1 MARRR
6 PRIHPGSLRL
16 APAHPR
22 QTRVPRHTEPWL
34 AALPIL
40 SRHVAP
46 GAPSPGQRLSPS
58 SADTWP
64 QAHGAL
70 AGGSPHPQQT
80 RGPRHTEPWRTAL
93 PIFSRHLAP
102 GAPSPGRQLSPGP
115 SKAAPSEARC
125 FENLE
130 RLQTTR
136 VLYLVGDLLT
146 GGRRLCRGA
155 HQDDLG

>member
-1 MARRR
+1 MVTSPSDPESWREGDPASTLG
-6 PRIHPGSLRL
+6 PCAWRL
-16 APAHPR
+16 
-22 QTRVPRHTEPWL
+22 L
-34 AALPIL
+34 IL
-40 SRHVAP
+40 GRHVSP
-46 GAPSPGQRLSPS
+46 GTRSPGQRLSPS
-58 SADTWP
+58 TADTWP
-64 QAHGAL
+64 QAHRAL
-70 AGGSPHPQQT
+70 ASGSPHPQQT
-80 RGPRHTEPWRTAL
+80 RGPRRMEPWLAAL
-93 PIFSRHLAP
+93 PIHSRHVAP